1 MESPP
6 LRDPT
11 LQFHV
16 SSYSTFELVSRV
28 RLSYQQILDPR
39 VLYIIYERAS
49 TTVTNF
55 FIGASGNSFL
65 SGVFVLPIGNSICST
80 THVVQCSQWVTIL
93 HCHTNCKQCF
103 LHAVGVL
110 RKCVQKRGGT
120 AGVLNQRASEGGE
133 RERTD
138 YAGPR
143 IAQGHGPPTQR
154 TQTDA
159 DTGRRN
165 KRKYMYIYVSKY
177 LIKTL
182 QPAMGHGLDTSGQ
195 RTANRP
201 ANRCRCLFASIHKK
215 GSRSEVLPDAL
226 GRSSKQREPPRNL
239 HRKLWSRKG
248 REIRERSV
256 RNQFGS
262 ASSSLCEIPSSSSSS
277 SFYSSRRSRSAFN
290 SYLPYL
296 TASILLGT

>member
-1 MESPP
+1 MSHISFKCFHYGGC
-6 LRDPT
+6 RDIT
-11 LQFHV
+11 Q
-16 SSYSTFELVSRV
+16 V
-28 RLSYQQILDPR
+28 RIETRRDRGGLEPKS
-39 VLYIIYERAS
+39 
-49 TTVTNF
+49 
-55 FIGASGNSFL
+55 
-65 SGVFVLPIGNSICST
+65 
-80 THVVQCSQWVTIL
+80 
-93 HCHTNCKQCF
+93 
-103 LHAVGVL
+103 
-110 RKCVQKRGGT
+110 KRGW
-120 AGVLNQRASEGGE
+120 RK
-133 RERTD
+133 REDRLRRTGD
-138 YAGPR
+138 T
-143 IAQGHGPPTQR
+143 QGHGPSTQR
-154 TQTDA
+154 TRIDA

-248 REIRERSV
+248 RENRERSV

-262 ASSSLCEIPSSSSSS
+262 TSSSQREILSSSSSS